1 MLFYYP
7 FASITLCWLRMDDKK
22 AKLVSYLDV
31 LTPEDLQNEEVAELK
46 NLML

>member
-1 MLFYYP
+1 
-7 FASITLCWLRMDDKK
+7 MDDKK
-22 AKLVSYLDV
+22 AELVKCLDV